1 MISGFSPRQWATAN
15 WFYLVLPLLLAISLG
30 VARLQG
36 GHELGSSPE
45 AVLLFDW
52 CVTVPA
58 LYALCYRKTL
68 PLRRLV
74 LRLVALACLGVW
86 FVSWLVPVEAQAVV
100 PHLSWARTAGLVV
113 LALVELRLLV
123 AAFRIAFSGTGNAAD
138 IEKASGAPPLV
149 AKLMLI
155 EARFWRAVWKIIR
168 GR

>member
-15 WFYLVLPLLLAISLG
+15 WFFLVLPLLLAISFA
-30 VARLQG
+30 VARQP
-36 GHELGSSPE
+36 GHELGSSAE

-58 LYALCYRKTL
+58 LYALCYRKAL
-68 PLRRLV
+68 PLPRLL

-86 FVSWLVPVEAQAVV
+86 FVSWMVPVEAQEIV
-100 PHLSWARTAGLVV
+100 PHLSWARTAGLLV
-113 LALVELRLLV
+113 LALVELRLLL
-123 AAFRIAFSGTGNAAD
+123 AALKIAFSDQGSAAD
-138 IEKASGAPPLV
+138 IQKASGAPPLL